1 MRHEPITDGAV
12 YALAQGA
19 DLESQLR
26 AEIDRAREEAL
37 VRCPGAAL
45 TIDRMVRALRGRV
58 TRLRKAQRRLEGL
71 GKKRAERERAQDR
84 EDGSHGR

>member
-1 MRHEPITDGAV
+1 MRHEPITDRAV
-12 YALAQGA
+12 YASASGHDIEA
-19 DLESQLR
+19 ELR

-37 VRCPGAAL
+37 LRCPGAAL

-71 GKKRAERERAQDR
+71 GKKRDARERAGKG